1 MKCTSALYAGHFLTW
16 KNCTLHGFNEL
27 WVGAFVS
34 QVECYGF
41 ILRFHRSWHR
51 PSPRQ
56 MIGMSS
62 CPQAMLELACQAH
75 VMTDEMGKIAVA
87 LTQKR
92 RVRWHSQ
99 SADIRRMC
107 LWGDQP
113 LAVRSVQAAWT
124 DICSVITSSLQIGG
138 LDDNFDA
145 LLTLKIAI
153 LKRRSHSLHRN
164 TKIQGLNILS
174 TTLDCSNKERIDS
187 T

>member
-1 MKCTSALYAGHFLTW
+1 MNYGLVRLCLKLNVMGSYCDFIGHDIGRRPVRSLEW
-16 KNCTLHGFNEL
+16 VAAPNQCYRVGVSGSRHGRWNGKN
-27 WVGAFVS
+27 A
-34 QVECYGF
+34 
-41 ILRFHRSWHR
+41 I
-51 PSPRQ
+51 
-56 MIGMSS
+56 
-62 CPQAMLELACQAH
+62 
-75 VMTDEMGKIAVA
+75 A

>member
-1 MKCTSALYAGHFLTW
+1 M
-16 KNCTLHGFNEL
+16 
-27 WVGAFVS
+27 S

-51 PSPRQ
+51 PPPRQ

-62 CPQAMLELACQAH
+62 CPQAMLELACQAY
-75 VMTDEMGKIAVA
+75 VMADEMGKIAVA

-153 LKRRSHSLHRN
+153 LKRRSHFLHRN
-164 TKIQGLNILS
+164 TKNSGTEY
-174 TTLDCSNKERIDS
+174 TTLDCLNKERIDS